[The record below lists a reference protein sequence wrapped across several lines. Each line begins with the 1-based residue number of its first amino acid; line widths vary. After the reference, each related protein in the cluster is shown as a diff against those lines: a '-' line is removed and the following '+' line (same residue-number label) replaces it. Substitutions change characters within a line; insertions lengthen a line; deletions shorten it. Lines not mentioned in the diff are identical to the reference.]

1 MRSQSTSTPHLLERE
16 PELEALGAAV
26 ERAREGAGGCVL
38 IEGPAGVGKSG
49 LMASARRLAQVAGL
63 RVLEARGA
71 TRERDFA
78 FGVARQLF
86 EQPVATASEEERR
99 ALLAGAA
106 GLSGRLVGDAGPE
119 VVAQGADTAFGALH
133 GLYWLTVNL
142 ADDGPLVLAVDDAH
156 WADPSSMQFLG
167 YLARRI
173 EGLPVLLL
181 AAARPAD
188 PEGEELWRELT
199 SDPAA
204 QILRPGA
211 LSEPAVAQVLRSR
224 LGTEVDSA
232 FSAACHEATGG
243 NPLFLRE
250 LVAALDAAQVEPT
263 ADAAAAVG
271 TVGPPA
277 VGRFVLG
284 RLERLGAPAAELA
297 RTVAVLGRT
306 SDLSL
311 AARAAGIDPDEAR
324 DVADLLVRADVFA
337 ADRALGFVHPIVEAA
352 VYEDL
357 LPGERAA
364 RHAAIARLL
373 EESGAPAERVATHLL
388 QSTPAGDPATVA
400 TLRAAASSA
409 AQRGAPAAAIGYLRR
424 ALDEPPAREQRAAV
438 LTDLGQF
445 ETTGF
450 DREAAEGHLLA
461 ALESPADPAEHARA
475 AIWLSRL
482 SITFSRPQAA
492 RVALEALLEQR
503 DKVDGEG
510 ALELEAAAVVLTRLE
525 LSLRGLSAERLDEFL
540 RRAGDNARFEP
551 IARLHAIGEQQA
563 AGAPAAAVADEVMGI
578 LRAGPPTDP
587 FVFHAAIDLL
597 IRTERYDAAAPFIDA
612 ALETTRALGLPA
624 QVAVLH
630 TERALLGVGRGAL
643 ADADL
648 DVQLAL
654 ELIPDGYFLLPH
666 VFGVAMVVALERGE
680 LERAQ
685 ELAGRHTEQLE
696 RERLFVDR
704 YLVSRGRVR
713 SAAGDAKGALADFE
727 RCAGFLEVYE
737 TPALIGWR
745 PHAVA
750 ALMQLGD
757 EDRARALAREEIA
770 TARRFGAPGELSRA
784 LRSGGTAIGGD
795 EGLELLEE
803 AVTVAERSTARL
815 EAAHALADL
824 GSELVQRRRRREG
837 REALRRALE
846 LARVCG
852 AAGLV
857 ERVRGDLGAGGGRA
871 PRLEL
876 TGVEALTPA
885 ERRVCELAAGERTNR
900 DIAQQLF
907 VTEKTVELHLTNA
920 YRKLGIRSRFQLA
933 SALATE

>member
-1 MRSQSTSTPHLLERE
+1 MRSQRTSTPNLLERE

-26 ERAREGAGGCVL
+26 ARAAEGTGGCLL
-38 IEGPAGVGKSG
+38 IEGPAGVGKSR
-49 LMASARRLAQVAGL
+49 LMASGRTLAEDAGL
-63 RVLEARGA
+63 NVLEARGA
-71 TRERDFA
+71 ARERDFA

-86 EQPVATASEEERR
+86 EQPVAAAGEEERQ

-106 GLSGRLVGDAGPE
+106 GLSGRLVGSAGPE

-142 ADDGPLVLAVDDAH
+142 ADRGPMVLAVDDAH
-156 WADPSSMQFLG
+156 WADPSTMQFLG

-188 PEGEELWRELT
+188 PDGEELWRELT

-204 QILRPGA
+204 EILRPGL
-211 LSEPAVAQVLRSR
+211 LSEPAVAQVLQSS
-224 LGTEVDSA
+224 LGAEVDGA

-250 LVAALDAAQVEPT
+250 LVAALEAAGIEPNE
-263 ADAAAAVG
+263 DAAAAVE

-277 VGRFVLG
+277 VGRFVLQ
-284 RLERLGAPAAELA
+284 RLERLGAPATELA
-297 RTVAVLGRT
+297 RAVAVLGET
-306 SDLSL
+306 SDLPL
-311 AARAAGIDPDEAR
+311 AARAAGLDPGEAR
-324 DVADLLVRADVFA
+324 DVADLLVRADVLA
-337 ADRALGFVHPIVEAA
+337 ADRELGFVHPIVEAA
-352 VYEDL
+352 IYEDL

-364 RHAAIARLL
+364 RHAAVARLL
-373 EESGAPAERVATHLL
+373 EESAAPAERVATHLL
-388 QSTPAGDPATVA
+388 QTTPAGDPATAA
-400 TLRAAASSA
+400 TLRAAGASA

-424 ALDEPPAREQRAAV
+424 ALREPPAQDQRAAV
-438 LTDLGQF
+438 LADLGQL
-445 ETTGF
+445 ETTRF
-450 DREAAEGHLLA
+450 DHEAAEGHLLA
-461 ALESPADPAEHARA
+461 ALETPADPAEHARA
-475 AIWLSRL
+475 AIWLSRA
-482 SITFSRPQAA
+482 SISFSRPQAA

-503 DKVDGEG
+503 GKVGEEA

-525 LSLRGLSAERLDEFL
+525 LTLRELSAERLDEFL
-540 RRAGDNARFEP
+540 RRAGDNAHFEP
-551 IARLHAIGEQQA
+551 IARLHAVGERQA
-563 AGAPAAAVADEVMGI
+563 AGAPAAVVADEVIGI
-578 LRAGPPTDP
+578 LRAGPPADP

-624 QVAVLH
+624 QVAALH

-643 ADADL
+643 PDADL

-654 ELIPDGYFLLPH
+654 ELIPEGHFLLPH
-666 VFGVAMVVALERGE
+666 VFAVAMLVALERGD

-685 ELAGRHTEQLE
+685 ELAGRQPARLE

-713 SAAGDAKGALADFE
+713 TAAGDAQGGLADFE
-727 RCAGFLEVYE
+727 RCAEFLELYD
-737 TPALIGWR
+737 TPALVSWR

-750 ALMQLGD
+750 ALMQVGD
-757 EDRARALAREEIA
+757 EDRARTLAREEIA
-770 TARRFGAPGELSRA
+770 AARRYGAPGELSRA
-784 LRSGGTAIGGD
+784 LRSGGVAFGGD
-795 EGLELLEE
+795 EGLTLLEE
-803 AVTVAERSTARL
+803 AVTVAERSSARL

-824 GSELVQRRRRREG
+824 GDVLVQRRQRREG
-837 REALRRALE
+837 REALRRALD
-846 LARVCG
+846 LARACG

-857 ERVRGDLGAGGGRA
+857 ERVRGGLGAGGGRA

-933 SALATE
+933 SALATD